1 MGAGQGAG
9 QKFLK
14 SCREPSMNQICP
26 HCNYVRLVDDNA
38 PDWQCPSCEKAYAKT
53 GSFQAPESLRQYGPA
68 TVPESRGGLGKWLL
82 ILIILAAAFGY
93 IRPLLQ
99 QRPFPAA
106 VVDASGGQP
115 AVVLY
120 ATSWCGY
127 CKMTRQFFAAN
138 GIRYTEQD
146 IEQSSTAYKEH
157 RNLGGNGVPLVVV
170 GDQVIKGWNEQSLRQ
185 LLGPWL
191 KG

>member
-1 MGAGQGAG
+1 M
-9 QKFLK
+9 
-14 SCREPSMNQICP
+14 PQICP
-26 HCNYVRLVDDNA
+26 HCNYVRQADDTA
-38 PDWQCPSCEKAYAKT
+38 PDWQCPSCEKAYAKS
-53 GSFQAPESLRQYGPA
+53 GGFPPPDSLQQYGPA
-68 TVPESRGGLGKWLL
+68 SAPESRGGIGKWLL
-82 ILIILAAAFGY
+82 ILMLLGAAFLY

-99 QRPFPAA
+99 QRPIPAA
-106 VVDASGGQP
+106 IASASEGQP
-115 AVVLY
+115 VVVLY

-146 IEQSSTAYKEH
+146 IEQSSAAYKEH

-170 GDQVIKGWNEQSLRQ
+170 GDQVIKGWNEQGLRQ
-185 LLGPWL
+185 LLGPWI